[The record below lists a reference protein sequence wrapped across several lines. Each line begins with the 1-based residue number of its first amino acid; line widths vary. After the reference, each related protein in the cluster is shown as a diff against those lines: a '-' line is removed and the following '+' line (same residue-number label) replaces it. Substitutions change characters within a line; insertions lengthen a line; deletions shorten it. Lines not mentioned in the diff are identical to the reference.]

1 MTEFITATDLD
12 TFISTDEKTRL
23 TTAGLTPERYLQT
36 VADTNSEVAGYVGA
50 RVLASVPPALKH
62 HACALARY
70 RLHKDK
76 VSERMTADLDL
87 ANKFFKSVAD
97 GSWALPLVPD
107 PASPEPAG
115 LGVWFSA
122 QPSRFTGQ
130 AY

>member
-12 TFISTDEKTRL
+12 TFIDEREKESFTSS
-23 TTAGLTPERYLQT
+23 GLSPERYLQLID
-36 VADTNSEVAGYVGA
+36 DTNSEISGYVGA
-50 RVLASVPPALKH
+50 RVLASVPTAFKH

-70 RLHKDK
+70 RLWKDQA
-76 VSERMTADLDL
+76 SPRIIHDMEL
-87 ANKFFKSVAD
+87 ANKFFKAVAD

-115 LGVWFSA
+115 LGVWFTA
-122 QPSRFTGQ
+122 QPSRFTGR